1 MTPVQTDTRD
11 IVLGSIKELPPLPLV
26 LHELLAVMREANC
39 STDQIT
45 RVLSTDQA
53 LASKILRL
61 VNSSFYGMSGNV
73 TTISQAVI
81 ILGHSALRSLATG
94 LAVAEGLGH
103 SLPQERRLA
112 FWQHALATAAGAE
125 ILARRTGM
133 GEPEE
138 AFVAGLL
145 HDIGHLILMMA
156 LPTEHSVAS
165 GTGALGDLEQERRLI
180 GLDHCRA
187 GRYLLHHWKLPQPL
201 LECVRLHH
209 ATATCQG
216 RENPLLTTVAL
227 ADRLSR
233 LHNDSGETPTVAED
247 AVQLMTAMNLTPDTV
262 TEMLPDIALRLAGA
276 RAFLQVAEIAPGAID
291 TVTDRRGLHV
301 VVLADDRRRLQWLEC
316 LAEYFGHT
324 VKNAHDYLADSERCP
339 IHAVIYDAKS
349 ISDEQAARLAP
360 ILYAAAA
367 DLLIPGDGDFD
378 KVPAMLRH
386 SCRKLPLVYGAGE
399 LAP

>member
-26 LHELLAVMREANC
+26 LHELLAVMRDAHC

-94 LAVAEGLGH
+94 LSVAEGLGH

-125 ILARRTGM
+125 ILARRAGV
-133 GEPEE
+133 EDPEE

-156 LPTEHSVAS
+156 LPAEHSTANED
-165 GTGALGDLEQERRLI
+165 GALGDLEQERRLI
-180 GLDHCRA
+180 GLDHCRS
-187 GRYLLHHWKLPQPL
+187 GRYLLHHWKLPKPL

-209 ATATCQG
+209 ATATCQS
-216 RENPLLTTVAL
+216 RENLLLTTVAL

-233 LHNDSGETPTVAED
+233 LHSDSGEIPAVTAD
-247 AVQLMTAMNLTPDTV
+247 AVELMTAIGLTPEAVADI
-262 TEMLPDIALRLAGA
+262 LPDIAARLAGA
-276 RAFLQVAEIAPGAID
+276 RAFLQAANIEPEVVDAAAAEPGL
-291 TVTDRRGLHV
+291 RV
-301 VVLADDRRRLQWLEC
+301 VVLANDNRRAQWFRS
-316 LAEYFGHT
+316 LAEHFGHT
-324 VKNAHDYLADSERCP
+324 LVNTRDYLDDSERYP
-339 IHAVIYDAKS
+339 ADAVIYDASS
-349 ISDEQAARLAP
+349 ISVDQAARLAP
-360 ILYAAAA
+360 ILATAAA
-367 DLLIPGDGDFD
+367 DLLVPGDGDLNN
-378 KVPAMLRH
+378 VPTVLRD
-386 SCRKLPLVYGAGE
+386 SCRKLPLVYCAGE
-399 LAP
+399 LAG